1 MKLQSYIWL
10 NFKIKIMDK
19 KTLSIISYI
28 TIIGW
33 VIAYLQYNKLE
44 NKDSLTKF
52 HLKQSLGIAI
62 IGILLSVA
70 LTIIGMVVPTLASI
84 LSLANL
90 AVVVLWVLGIINA
103 SNEQEIP
110 VPVVGA
116 MFTNK
121 FDFIK

>member
-1 MKLQSYIWL
+1 
-10 NFKIKIMDK
+10 MDK

-33 VIAYLQYNKLE
+33 IIAYVNYNKSE
-44 NKDSLTKF
+44 QKDSLTKF

-62 IGILLSVA
+62 LGIVLSVV
-70 LTIIGMVVPTLASI
+70 LTIIGSVVPTLASI

-90 AVVVLWVLGIINA
+90 AIVVLWVLGIINA
-103 SNEQEIP
+103 NNEKEIP

>member
-1 MKLQSYIWL
+1 M
-10 NFKIKIMDK
+10 NK

-33 VIAYLQYNKLE
+33 IIAYVNYNKLAV
-44 NKDSLTKF
+44 KDSLTKF
-52 HLKQSLGIAI
+52 HLKQALGIAI
-62 IGILLSVA
+62 LGIALSIV

-90 AVVVLWVLGIINA
+90 GILALWILGIINA
-103 SNEQEIP
+103 NNQQEIP
-110 VPVVGA
+110 VPVVGRL
-116 MFTNK
+116 FTDK